1 MEGEN
6 LQHNI
11 NSEWWDYHKGVFFS
25 AELLTQLG
33 INIHT
38 NVWFLYIKKII
49 RKRKYTYSPYYNY

>member
-25 AELLTQLG
+25 AEWS
-33 INIHT
+33 I
-38 NVWFLYIKKII
+38 
-49 RKRKYTYSPYYNY
+49 S